1 MPRTVSATEAK
12 NRLGA
17 IIGWVLAHKDEV
29 IVESHGEPKVVMMH
43 FEEYEELKN
52 LKEQARRR
60 AALEALRGLRQKVL
74 ERNRD
79 LTPEEAD
86 LLAERLSREIV
97 EDMAQEGKIEFE
109 K

>member
-1 MPRTVSATEAK
+1 MPKTVSSTEAK

-17 IIGWVLAHKDEV
+17 IIGWVLQHNDEV
-29 IVESHGEPKVVMMH
+29 IVESRGEPKVVVIP
-43 FEEYEELKN
+43 FEEYEELKE

-60 AALEALRGLRQKVL
+60 EALEALRRLRQTVL

-86 LLAERLSREIV
+86 ALADRFSREVV
-97 EDMAQEGKIEFE
+97 EDLAREGKIEFE
-109 K
+109 R